1 MGGSR
6 ADGASHGHACFA
18 LSGSHC
24 IGTTLALATALLLG
38 FHGLLRP
45 AEFLPLCRRD
55 LVLPRD
61 SMSDDE
67 ICYIKILHSKTSRFM
82 LRQHARIT
90 DRLSVAYLDATFGR
104 LPQEHS
110 LFNCSQSA
118 FRSRWNKLFSTLGV
132 PTTEKA
138 RGVTPK
144 SLRGSGASWLYHTT
158 EDISRILW
166 RGRWQSR
173 RTLEHYL
180 QDVMGQV
187 LLTELTQDRRDAIN
201 L

>member
-1 MGGSR
+1 MVMP
-6 ADGASHGHACFA
+6 ASLFQAAIA
-18 LSGSHC
+18 LGLLWHWPRFV
-24 IGTTLALATALLLG
+24 GALLLG

-144 SLRGSGASWLYHTT
+144 SLGDLVLRGYTTTPRTSAESSGVVAGSRVAPWSTT
-158 EDISRILW
+158 CK
-166 RGRWQSR
+166 
-173 RTLEHYL
+173 
-180 QDVMGQV
+180 M
-187 LLTELTQDRRDAIN
+187 
-201 L
+201 